1 MRRCPTAQSALP
13 FALPTDPLPTG
24 FSCLRKRPDRWKKL
38 VASKADEVAR
48 PAGEAARSRKSAA
61 EWVTHRERG
70 SMTMLRI
77 MTFLSLRLGRAGG
90 RIFLHLIAAYFFT
103 FAPTARRHARAYL
116 RKALGREPTAADRF
130 RHVLTFATTIHDRVY
145 LMKERSDL
153 FDISVGGEELV
164 WNALEAGSGAF
175 LMGAHVG
182 SFDIIR
188 AVGQRQPGLRVAM
201 AMYEDNARRVNAML
215 AAINPAAKP
224 DIIALGHMDAM
235 LKIQEYLG
243 RGIFVGVLG
252 DRTLG
257 NEATQQVGFLGVPA
271 RFPVGAMR
279 AAAVMRRPVI
289 FMIGLYRGAN
299 RYHVEFETLADFSSV
314 EPRQRDAAVRA
325 AIERYAGLL
334 EKYVR

>member
-1 MRRCPTAQSALP
+1 
-13 FALPTDPLPTG
+13 
-24 FSCLRKRPDRWKKL
+24 
-38 VASKADEVAR
+38 
-48 PAGEAARSRKSAA
+48 
-61 EWVTHRERG
+61 
-70 SMTMLRI
+70 MTLLRI
-77 MTFLSLRLGRAGG
+77 MTFLSLRLGRSGG
-90 RIFLHLIAAYFFT
+90 RVFLYLIAAYFFT

-116 RKALGREPTAADRF
+116 RKALGREPSAADRF

-145 LMKERSDL
+145 LMKDRSDL
-153 FDISVGGEELV
+153 FDISVGGEDLV
-164 WNALEAGSGAF
+164 WNAFEAGSGAF

-188 AVGQRQPGLRVAM
+188 AVGQRQRGLRVAM

-215 AAINPAAKP
+215 TAINPAAKP
-224 DIIALGHMDAM
+224 DVIALGHMDAM

-257 NEATQQVGFLGVPA
+257 NEATRKVVFLGQPA

-289 FMIGLYRGAN
+289 FMIGLYRGGN
-299 RYHVEFETLADFSSV
+299 RYHVEFESLADFSRV
-314 EPRQRDAAVRA
+314 EPRQRDAAVGA
-325 AIERYAGLL
+325 AIERYALVL
-334 EKYVR
+334 EKYVRSDPYNWFNFFDFWRDGDN

>member
-1 MRRCPTAQSALP
+1 M
-13 FALPTDPLPTG
+13 
-24 FSCLRKRPDRWKKL
+24 
-38 VASKADEVAR
+38 ASKADDVTRAR
-48 PAGEAARSRKSAA
+48 TSAA

-77 MTFLSLRLGRAGG
+77 MTFLSIRLGRSGG
-90 RIFLHLIAAYFFT
+90 RLFLYLIAAYFFT

-116 RKALGREPTAADRF
+116 RRALGREPSAADRF

-145 LMKERSDL
+145 LLKERFDL
-153 FDISVGGEELV
+153 FDICVDGEELV
-164 WNALEAGSGAF
+164 RAAHLAGKGAF
-175 LMGAHVG
+175 LMGSHVG
-182 SFDIIR
+182 SFEVIR
-188 AVGQRQPGLRVAM
+188 AVGRRQPGLRVAM

-215 AAINPAAKP
+215 AAVNPAAKP
-224 DIIALGHMDAM
+224 DVIALGHMDAM
-235 LKIQEYLG
+235 LKIRESLD

-257 NEATQQVGFLGVPA
+257 DETTQEVSFLGQPA

-279 AAAVMRRPVI
+279 AAAIMRRPVI

-299 RYHVEFETLADFSSV
+299 RYHVAFESLADFSAV

-334 EKYVR
+334 EKYIRSDPYNWFNFFDFWRGGDDRRH

>member
-1 MRRCPTAQSALP
+1 
-13 FALPTDPLPTG
+13 
-24 FSCLRKRPDRWKKL
+24 
-38 VASKADEVAR
+38 
-48 PAGEAARSRKSAA
+48 
-61 EWVTHRERG
+61 
-70 SMTMLRI
+70 MTTLRI
-77 MTFLSLRLGRAGG
+77 MTFLSLRLGRSGG
-90 RIFLHLIAAYFFT
+90 RVFLYLIAAYFFT

-116 RKALGREPTAADRF
+116 RKALGREPSAADRF

-145 LMKERSDL
+145 LMKDRSDL
-153 FDISVGGEELV
+153 FDISVGGEDLV
-164 WNALEAGSGAF
+164 WNALAAGSGAF

-215 AAINPAAKP
+215 TAINPAAKP
-224 DIIALGHMDAM
+224 DVIALGHMDAM

-257 NEATQQVGFLGVPA
+257 NEATRKVVFLGQPA

-279 AAAVMRRPVI
+279 AAAIMRRPVF
-289 FMIGLYRGAN
+289 FMIGLYRGGN
-299 RYHVEFETLADFSSV
+299 RYHVEFETLADFSCV
-314 EPRQRDAAVRA
+314 EPRQRDAAVGA
-325 AIERYAGLL
+325 AIERYALLL
-334 EKYVR
+334 EKYVRSDPYNWFNFFDFWRDGDN

>member
-1 MRRCPTAQSALP
+1 
-13 FALPTDPLPTG
+13 
-24 FSCLRKRPDRWKKL
+24 
-38 VASKADEVAR
+38 VASKVDDVTR
-48 PAGEAARSRKSAA
+48 TRTKAA

-77 MTFLSLRLGRAGG
+77 MTFLSLRLGRSGG
-90 RIFLHLIAAYFFT
+90 RVFLYLIAAYFFT

-116 RKALGREPTAADRF
+116 RRALGREPTAADRF
-130 RHVLTFATTIHDRVY
+130 QHVLTFATTIHDRVY
-145 LMKERSDL
+145 LMKERLDL
-153 FDISVGGEELV
+153 FDISVDGEELV
-164 WNALEAGSGAF
+164 RSALDAGNGAF

-188 AVGQRQPGLRVAM
+188 TVGQRQPGLRVAM

-224 DIIALGHMDAM
+224 DVIALGHMDAM

-243 RGIFVGVLG
+243 RGTFVGVLG

-257 NEATQQVGFLGVPA
+257 NEAAQEVGFLGRPA
-271 RFPVGAMR
+271 RFPNGAMR
-279 AAAVMRRPVI
+279 AAAIMRRPVI
-289 FMIGLYRGAN
+289 FMIGLYRGGN
-299 RYHVEFETLADFSSV
+299 RYHVVFETLADFSSV
-314 EPRQRDAAVRA
+314 EPGRRDAAVRA

-334 EKYVR
+334 EKYVRSDPYNWFNFFDFWRGGDG